1 MSTKYLNGENILRQV
16 YDADAE
22 SLRTTAVATF
32 SGGSISVSISHLT
45 DSIKIGDG
53 TDFLAINPDG
63 SINAVISGTM
73 NIEIDAADG
82 DNIAISDGTDTL
94 AINADGSINVAGVAT
109 EVTLSAVDAK
119 LGAVESA
126 PGVSASTAITIQ
138 GNPGGLAVPVDVSN
152 FPATQAVTQSG
163 TWNINDITGTISLP
177 TGAAT
182 ETTLNSVLTAIQSI
196 DSDTPPLGQA
206 LMAASIPVTMASDQT
221 GINMS
226 GTDNGTDSGT
236 KFTLVNNRRQQ
247 ILAAK
252 DRNDAVT
259 YADFGTK
266 NERITQI
273 DYTSATIGA
282 FTARKTVNYVLDG
295 SKYKLTNIV
304 WTLF

>member
-53 TDFLAINPDG
+53 TNFLEINPDG

-73 NIEIDAADG
+73 NVEIDAADG

-94 AINADGSINVAGVAT
+94 AINADGSINANVA
-109 EVTLSAVDAK
+109 
-119 LGAVESA
+119 
-126 PGVSASTAITIQ
+126 
-138 GNPGGLAVPVDVSN
+138 N

-163 TWNINDITGTISLP
+163 TWDINNISGTISLP

-182 ETTLNSVLTAIQSI
+182 ESTLNSVLTAVQSI
-196 DSDTPPLGQA
+196 DSSTPPLGQA
-206 LMAASIPVTMASDQT
+206 LMAASMPVTLASDQT
-221 GINMS
+221 GVNIS

-252 DRNDAVT
+252 DRVDVVT

-266 NERITQI
+266 DQRITQI
-273 DYTSATIGA
+273 DYTSAVIGA

-295 SKYKLTNIV
+295 SKYRLTNIA